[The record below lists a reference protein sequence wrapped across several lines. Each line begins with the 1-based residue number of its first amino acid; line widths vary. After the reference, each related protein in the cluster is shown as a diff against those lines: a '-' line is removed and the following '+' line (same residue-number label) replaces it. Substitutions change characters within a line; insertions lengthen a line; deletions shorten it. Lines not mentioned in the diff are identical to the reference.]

1 MLRLPAGP
9 QADEGKRLSVTGKEL
24 KDKALRM
31 LFEVW
36 AGNDFANVDQFVSS
50 SHVLVLSSLL
60 AIFSIDLVV
69 KC

>member
-1 MLRLPAGP
+1 MWVLKVLRLP
-9 QADEGKRLSVTGKEL
+9 ADEGKRLSVTGKEL

-50 SHVLVLSSLL
+50 SHVLVRSSLPL
-60 AIFSIDLVV
+60 GT
-69 KC
+69 